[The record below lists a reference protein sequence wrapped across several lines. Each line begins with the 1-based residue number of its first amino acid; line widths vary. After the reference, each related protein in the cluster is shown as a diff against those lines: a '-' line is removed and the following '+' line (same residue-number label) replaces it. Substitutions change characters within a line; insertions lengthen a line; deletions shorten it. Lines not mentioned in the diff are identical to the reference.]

1 MRNKLL
7 FFILILPLLTLSQEE
22 KKFGIQFSGFVKTD
36 IFYDT
41 RQTDDL
47 REGHFLI
54 LPKNISKDE
63 LGNDINDQSSF
74 NFLSIQTRLA
84 GNITGPDVLKAK
96 TSAYI
101 EAEFFG
107 TSNADINGF
116 RLRHAYALMDWKKS
130 ELLVGQFWH
139 PMFITSCFPTTVSFN
154 TGAPFEPFSRN
165 PQIRYTFRFFDFR
178 AIGTLVAQRDF
189 ANMGPA
195 LSVPTANIS
204 SSEYLRNA
212 GIPEFN
218 LKLEFNKLYPEKN
231 QEFLVGAGIDYKSL
245 KPMLTTS
252 ILDTAGKEHKYTTDE
267 TVNGISSFLYFKLKF
282 KPITVKA
289 QATLAQ
295 LSDNLTMLGGYAVNE
310 IIDSTKNT
318 VGYSPMNVLSIWT
331 DIHSNG
337 VKWEF
342 GLFAGYTKNNGFE
355 TNIVGNQYGRGGSI
369 DHAYR
374 IAPRAVFKPG
384 QMRFAVEVENTVAAY
399 GKMDMLDKG
408 LVKETTNVSNLRLL
422 LAVYYMF

>member
-1 MRNKLL
+1 MKKIFIVLL
-7 FFILILPLLTLSQEE
+7 FVLPLLATTQEE

-36 IFYDT
+36 IFYDS

-107 TSNADINGF
+107 TSNTDVNGF
-116 RLRHAYALMDWKKS
+116 RLRHAYALLDWKKS

-165 PQIRYTFRFFDFR
+165 PQIRYTFRFIDFR
-178 AIGTLVAQRDF
+178 IIGSLVAQRDF

-195 LSVPTANIS
+195 SSVPNANAP
-204 SSEYLRNA
+204 SSEYIRNA

-218 LKLEFNKLYPEKN
+218 LKLEFNKLYPDKN

-245 KPMLTTS
+245 KPMLTTVVY
-252 ILDTAGKEHKYTTDE
+252 DTAYNPHVYTTDE

-282 KPITVKA
+282 KPVTVKA

-295 LSDNLTMLGGYAVNE
+295 MSENLTMLGGYAVND

-318 VGYSPMNVLSIWT
+318 VSYTPMNVFSIWT
-331 DIHSNG
+331 DVHSNG
-337 VKWEF
+337 IKWEF
-342 GLFAGYTKNNGFE
+342 GLFAGYTKNNGYS
-355 TNIVGNQYGRGGSI
+355 TNIIQKPYGRGSEI
-369 DHAYR
+369 DHVYR
-374 IAPRAVFKPG
+374 IAPRVVFKPG
-384 QMRFAVEVENTVAAY
+384 KMRFAVEVENTVAAY
-399 GKMDMLDKG
+399 GVRENVNKG
-408 LVKETTNVSNLRLL
+408 LVKDTTNVSNLRLL

>member
-1 MRNKLL
+1 MRN
-7 FFILILPLLTLSQEE
+7 FLIFLVCLIPVIINAQEE

-41 RQTDDL
+41 RQTEDA

-84 GNITGPDVLKAK
+84 GTITGPDVLKAK
-96 TSAYI
+96 TGAYI

-107 TSNADINGF
+107 TSNPDINGF
-116 RLRHAYALMDWKKS
+116 RLRHAYATLDWKKS
-130 ELLVGQFWH
+130 ELLVGQYWH
-139 PMFITSCFPTTVSFN
+139 PMFITACFPTTISFN

-165 PQIRYTFRFFDFR
+165 PQIRYTFRFFKFK
-178 AIGTLVAQRDF
+178 AIGSLVAQRDF

-195 LSVPTANIS
+195 SSDPTANTA

-212 GIPEFN
+212 ETPEFN
-218 LKLEFNKLYPEKN
+218 IKLEYNTVNTEKGT
-231 QEFLVGAGIDYKSL
+231 EFLIGAGADYKVL
-245 KPMLTTS
+245 KPMLVTTVV
-252 ILDTAGKEHKYTTDE
+252 DTLTHKYTTSEKVD
-267 TVNGISSFLYFKLKF
+267 GLSSFLYFKLKF
-282 KPITVKA
+282 KPVTVKA

-318 VGYSPMNVLSIWT
+318 VGYATSNVFSVWT
-331 DIHSNG
+331 DIHTNG
-337 VKWEF
+337 AKWEF
-342 GLFAGYTKNNGFE
+342 GLFAGYSENMGFE
-355 TNIVGNQYGRGGSI
+355 TNIIQKPYGRGSDI
-369 DHAYR
+369 DHIYR
-374 IAPRAVFKPG
+374 VAPRVVFKSG
-384 QMRFAVEVENTVAAY
+384 KMRFAFEIEQSTAAY
-399 GKMDMLDKG
+399 GTRDLTDLG